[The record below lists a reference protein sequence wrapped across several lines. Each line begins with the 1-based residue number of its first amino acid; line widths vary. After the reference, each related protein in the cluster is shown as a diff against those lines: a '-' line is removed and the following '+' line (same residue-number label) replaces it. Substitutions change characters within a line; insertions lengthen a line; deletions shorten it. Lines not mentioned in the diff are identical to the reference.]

1 VAAGL
6 QAEVLDQVH
15 GEVVQ
20 VLAQQ
25 TQQTQAGGQR
35 DGALGGLEN
44 RDRPQRPPPGDGV

>member
-1 VAAGL
+1 
-6 QAEVLDQVH
+6 
-15 GEVVQ
+15 VVQ